1 MANEGKTRALP
12 QQAGSPAQAS
22 GSDAAG
28 APSGAEVAAAQ
39 AAAGTVVTRHEQN
52 MQTFIQW
59 QVERA
64 TTTDEDQ
71 YAVMASIISEI
82 MDATDVAEVLQERSA
97 LHARD
102 ILGVPLILHGFE
114 LREGTYEDSQTGYYA
129 ALTVSRAGSDATRIV
144 TCGGMKVLAKL
155 MMLDRFGE
163 WPQVIYFTEKKTSN
177 GYGVLDIIKP
187 AL

>member
-1 MANEGKTRALP
+1 MAAEKTARALP
-12 QQAGSPAQAS
+12 QQAGAS
-22 GSDAAG
+22 NQDDGSRAETGPSRQDIEAAK
-28 APSGAEVAAAQ
+28 

-59 QVERA
+59 QVDRA

-82 MDATDVAEVLQERSA
+82 MDAKDAAEVLQERSA
-97 LHARD
+97 LHAKD
-102 ILGVPLILHGFE
+102 ILNVPLIMHGFE

-129 ALTVSRAGSDATRIV
+129 AITVSRAGSDATRIV

-163 WPQVIYFTEKKTSN
+163 WPQVIYFTSKNTSN
-177 GYGVLDIIKP
+177 GYSVLDIVKP
-187 AL
+187 AV